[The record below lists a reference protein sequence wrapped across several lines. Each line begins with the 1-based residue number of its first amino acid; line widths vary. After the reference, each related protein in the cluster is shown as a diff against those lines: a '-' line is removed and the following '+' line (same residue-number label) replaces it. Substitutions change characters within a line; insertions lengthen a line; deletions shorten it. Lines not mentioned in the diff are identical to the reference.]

1 MRRNAA
7 ITIIR
12 TRRRH
17 RFVSIDQQAVDDER
31 LSWAARGLLHYL
43 LARPDD
49 WKVLVKDLQR
59 RGDLKR
65 DGIYKLLKE
74 LRNTGYAQY
83 VSARDEQGRIRGG
96 IYYVYEH
103 PLPHPALQDTAVPD
117 PAVPRPAKPEVLP
130 TTDNDLIRTTTTTI
144 PTTTNHRRHFHET
157 RPDCIEFA
165 PWVPEELKSSAL
177 HLIKELEPSLAQLV
191 IDEWAGL
198 LEEGAIHTSP
208 HGYLHA
214 LVKRLQAG
222 EFTPKYAAW
231 VAAIRRDEKME
242 QD

>member
-1 MRRNAA
+1 V
-7 ITIIR
+7 IL
-12 TRRRH
+12 
-17 RFVSIDQQAVDDER
+17 DQQAVDDER
-31 LSWAARGLLHYL
+31 LSWAARGLLLYL

-83 VSARDEQGRIRGG
+83 VSIRDEQGRIRGG
-96 IYYVYEH
+96 VYYIYEQ
-103 PLPHPALQDTAVPD
+103 PLPHPDMPDPALPDTAVPS
-117 PAVPRPAKPEVLP
+117 PAKPEVLL
-130 TTDNDLIRTTTTTI
+130 TTDKDLIRTTTTT
-144 PTTTNHRRHFHET
+144 PTTTNHRHQFPET
-157 RPDCIEFA
+157 RPDSIEFA
-165 PWVPEELKSSAL
+165 PWVPEELKSSAV
-177 HLIKELEPSLAQLV
+177 HLVKELEPSLAQLV

-208 HGYLHA
+208 HGYLHT

-231 VAAIRRDEKME
+231 VAAIRRGEKME

>member
-1 MRRNAA
+1 MRRDAT

-12 TRRRH
+12 TRRRQ
-17 RFVSIDQQAVDDER
+17 RFVVLDQKAVDDER

-74 LRNTGYAQY
+74 LRKTGYARY
-83 VSARDEQGRIRGG
+83 VSVRNEQGQIRGG
-96 IYYVYEH
+96 NYYIYEQ
-103 PLPHPALQDTAVPD
+103 PLPHPALPDTAEPD
-117 PAVPRPAKPEVLP
+117 PAAPRPAKPEGLP
-130 TTDNDLIRTTTTTI
+130 TTDKDLIRTTTTI
-144 PTTTNHRRHFHET
+144 PTTTNRRGHFPET

-177 HLIKELEPSLAQLV
+177 QLVKELEPSFAQLV

-208 HGYLHA
+208 EGYLYT

-231 VAAIRRDEKME
+231 VAGMRRDENMD